1 MIVSSGADLDALVTP
16 GHLSSVSSIVS
27 SGSKWPRLQSSL
39 SRDTRKYRSSV
50 FPALPT
56 PFRTSRSTSASSTR
70 TLERNTCI
78 RVLNLKRRKLAAAAV
93 ALHRSLTTE
102 DDICSKRVTT
112 FAPPTRV
119 GTPAP
124 AYQTNLVPFSDTPV
138 PTFSRTTRN
147 CDSSTDRGSLPA
159 GSNHSV
165 SCPAPRRHLRRIAG
179 RRPSRLRASWR
190 PPGLPARRSLSAC
203 PKAARRETVGP
214 VRCPAG

>member
-1 MIVSSGADLDALVTP
+1 M
-16 GHLSSVSSIVS
+16 
-27 SGSKWPRLQSSL
+27 
-39 SRDTRKYRSSV
+39 SRHTRKYRSSV

-70 TLERNTCI
+70 TLERHTCI

-124 AYQTNLVPFSDTPV
+124 AYQTNLVPISDTRSPIVSETARCLLFPV
-138 PTFSRTTRN
+138 RP
-147 CDSSTDRGSLPA
+147 GAVVVIL
-159 GSNHSV
+159 
-165 SCPAPRRHLRRIAG
+165 AG
-179 RRPSRLRASWR
+179 RALLRAPVIEYRAQHGDAVFGESLAR
-190 PPGLPARRSLSAC
+190 AHGAFARRDASPDYEHHA
-203 PKAARRETVGP
+203 V
-214 VRCPAG
+214 